1 MEHSVHASH
10 WTHGE
15 RRSRENLVFTVLL
28 VGEVGSGKSSLAS
41 AFRSFSSTTNIQ
53 FEIVTSESYPLPKD
67 TRLDRIDLIVFLAN
81 LTAPSTLS
89 SVSAWIKATDP
100 LFLIGRCIVFATH
113 SDRVTEY
120 AFRPSELELI
130 TDTCDLVPMHVNLAL
145 QAEIDRVVKIIGMRC
160 LRVCGHYADYET
172 PNSRCTASNW
182 RMPVTSSVLFSTLD
196 SAFVTQTRAQPPSS
210 MDILGPASQPS

>member
-113 SDRVTEY
+113 CM
-120 AFRPSELELI
+120 F
-130 TDTCDLVPMHVNLAL
+130 
-145 QAEIDRVVKIIGMRC
+145 
-160 LRVCGHYADYET
+160 
-172 PNSRCTASNW
+172 
-182 RMPVTSSVLFSTLD
+182 SVDAYWFD
-196 SAFVTQTRAQPPSS
+196 SAAFACSTGIANEFCCFRFFPCLLRFCSCYS
-210 MDILGPASQPS
+210 GSCD